1 MKESH
6 RVSRVERE
14 IQQILAQYILRNIT
28 FPAGVLVTV
37 TRVQSTKEL
46 RTAKVFLSFMGDD
59 SVQEEAFE
67 ALEERRQLVQQHLNK
82 SMHMKF
88 VPRISFVVDKGL
100 DHMLRIEGLLRDIED
115 SNGDEEE

>member
-14 IQQILAQYILRNIT
+14 IQQILAQFILRSIS
-28 FPAGVLVTV
+28 FPPGVLATV

-46 RTAKVFLSFMGDD
+46 RTAKIFMSFMGD
-59 SVQEEAFE
+59 EEAQAE
-67 ALEERRQLVQQHLNK
+67 AMEILEERKSLVQNHLNK

-88 VPRISFVVDKGL
+88 VPRISFVLDKGL
-100 DHMLRIEGLLRDIED
+100 DHMLHIEGLLREVGA
-115 SNGDEEE
+115 SGEEEE